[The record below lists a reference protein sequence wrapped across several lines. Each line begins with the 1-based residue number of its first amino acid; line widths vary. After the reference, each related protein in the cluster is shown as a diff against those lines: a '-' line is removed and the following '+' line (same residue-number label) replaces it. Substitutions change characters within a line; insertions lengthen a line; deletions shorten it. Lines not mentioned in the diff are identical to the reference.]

1 MIKPEQ
7 IPIEAVYAV
16 ADIVMGDNDTDCLRE
31 AIAAA
36 INAWPGVFPVFALQ
50 IGNWTEFEEEAVDVA
65 QGLIL
70 PLPQEKNDV

>member
-16 ADIVMGDNDTDCLRE
+16 ADVVMGDNDSDCLRE

-36 INAWPGVFPVFALQ
+36 INAWPGSEQLVLSDGSVMFFV
-50 IGNWTEFEEEAVDVA
+50 
-65 QGLIL
+65 
-70 PLPQEKNDV
+70 PQVKNDG

>member
-36 INAWPGVFPVFALQ
+36 INAWPGVYVISP
-50 IGNWTEFEEEAVDVA
+50 EETPWLKQVSWVK
-65 QGLIL
+65 L
-70 PLPQEKNDV
+70 PMSEKNKNE